1 MPQVSVILPSW
12 NRAAW
17 LTKSIQSVLNQ
28 SFRDFE
34 LIVVDDAS
42 DDTTAEII
50 ENYSGNLS
58 SITFIKNL
66 GVSAARNVAIS
77 NCDSEWIAFLD
88 SDDFWHPDKLQ
99 KQIAQTSIRT
109 ECPIHFTDEVW
120 IRNGVKVNPKRKHQK
135 LEGWIFKPSLELCL
149 ISPSTVLL
157 RRELFEFHGLF
168 DENLPICEDYDLWL
182 RLTAQHPVALLNE
195 KLMTRHGGHADQL
208 SRRDWGIDR
217 YRVQSIIKILN
228 TERLRPE
235 DRSAAIMVLR
245 KKCDILVNGFRKR
258 GKLKE
263 VEKYEIIANQYEFAK
278 RKII

>member
-1 MPQVSVILPSW
+1 MPQVSVILPCW

-17 LTKSIQSVLNQ
+17 LTKSIQSVLDQ

-42 DDTTAEII
+42 DDATAEIL
-50 ENYSGNLS
+50 ESYSGNLS
-58 SITFIKNL
+58 SITFTKNL
-66 GVSAARNVAIS
+66 GVSAARNAAIS

-88 SDDFWHPDKLQ
+88 SDDFWHPEKLQ

-109 ECPIHFTDEVW
+109 ECPIHFTDEIW
-120 IRNGVKVNPKRKHQK
+120 IRKGVRVNPKIKHQK

-157 RRELFEFHGLF
+157 RRELFEVHGLF
-168 DENLPICEDYDLWL
+168 DENLLICEDYDLWL
-182 RLTAQHPVALLNE
+182 RFTAQHPVALLNE

-208 SRRDWGIDR
+208 SRSEWGIDR
-217 YRVQSIIKILN
+217 YRVQSINKILN
-228 TERLRPE
+228 TEKLCPE
-235 DRSAAIMVLR
+235 DRSAAIVVLQ
-245 KKCDILVNGFRKR
+245 KKCGILVNGFRKR

-263 VEKYEIIANQYEFAK
+263 IEKYEKIANQYEVY
-278 RKII
+278 